1 MKSNVLEKLDQ
12 KLKVCWTL
20 DLTQSLTTLVIIAK

>member
-1 MKSNVLEKLDQ
+1 MCWKNLDQ
-12 KLKVCWTL
+12 QLKVCWTL